1 LTIIFASP
9 PILIHT
15 LDIGNHRP
23 LRETQF
29 IILLGLVIVFRDGGF
44 FAGVFDILFLGFWLW
59 LGFGV
64 VVRGVVGGR

>member
-1 LTIIFASP
+1 MTIIFASP
-9 PILIHT
+9 PILIHA

-29 IILLGLVIVFRDGGF
+29 IILLGLVIVICNGGF
-44 FAGVFDILFLGFWLW
+44 FAGVFDILFLGFWLR

-64 VVRGVVGGR
+64 VVCGFMGRG